1 MQITVASTVTPELTA
16 IWADALKALLRHRGG
31 QELYQ
36 SQFGD
41 QAGEDVL
48 DELVGANS
56 LLTAREERAIT
67 GFAVIQ
73 DGVIKGLFVDPNRR
87 RSGVARALVT
97 SLIEGDIPVRD
108 SLVLPGDRGMK
119 SLFES
124 FGWKARL
131 LTMRGE

>member
-1 MQITVASTVTPELTA
+1 MQITVATTVTPELSA

-36 SQFGD
+36 SQWGD
-41 QAGEDVL
+41 RENDEVL
-48 DELVGANS
+48 VELVDSNS
-56 LLTAREERAIT
+56 VFSVRVGPAIV
-67 GFAVIQ
+67 GFAVVRR
-73 DGVIKGLFVDPNRR
+73 DVIEGLYVDPSVRR
-87 RSGVARALVT
+87 TGVARALVT
-97 SLIEGDIPVRD
+97 SLLEGEVPVRD